1 MDERQKGFVP
11 VDSCFQNVKILKQIL
26 TQQKRGKKE
35 YNIVFLDLAKA
46 FNTISH
52 KSIEKGLLRK
62 GVPTEVVG
70 GILEMYESISTV
82 ISVKEKIT
90 RRVAINSGVKQ
101 GYPLSPLSL
110 NIVMDELIEKLK
122 KRKIQIEING
132 ALIAVVVFPDDL
144 VLVMEGASHM
154 TITLYECEIYFKQ
167 KELPINSGKC
177 GSMNVVPVKGKKSMK
192 VVTKCHRKWNNHPIQ
207 TIDFNRLSK
216 YLGVYIPKD
225 GEAALTK
232 EEWDKQLERLR
243 KSHLSLLQ
251 QDQAN

>member
-26 TQQKRGKKE
+26 TQQKRGKEE

-62 GVPTEVVG
+62 GVPTEVVE

-82 ISVKEKIT
+82 ISVKGKI

-101 GYPLSPLSL
+101 GCPLSPLSL

-177 GSMNVVPVKGKKSMK
+177 GSMRVVPVKGKKSMK
-192 VVTKCHRKWNNHPIQ
+192 VVTKCHRKWNNHPIE

>member
-1 MDERQKGFVP
+1 M
-11 VDSCFQNVKILKQIL
+11 
-26 TQQKRGKKE
+26 
-35 YNIVFLDLAKA
+35 FLDLAKA

-62 GVPTEVVG
+62 GVPTEVVE

-82 ISVKEKIT
+82 ISVKGKI

-101 GYPLSPLSL
+101 GCPLSRLSL

-177 GSMNVVPVKGKKSMK
+177 GSMRVVPVKGKKSMK

>member
-1 MDERQKGFVP
+1 M
-11 VDSCFQNVKILKQIL
+11 
-26 TQQKRGKKE
+26 
-35 YNIVFLDLAKA
+35 FLDLAKA

>member
-1 MDERQKGFVP
+1 M
-11 VDSCFQNVKILKQIL
+11 
-26 TQQKRGKKE
+26 
-35 YNIVFLDLAKA
+35 FLDLAKA

-62 GVPTEVVG
+62 GVPTEVVE

-82 ISVKEKIT
+82 ISVKGKI

-101 GYPLSPLSL
+101 GCPLSPLSL

-144 VLVMEGASHM
+144 VLVMEGTSHM

-177 GSMNVVPVKGKKSMK
+177 GSMRVVPVKGKKSMK

>member
-1 MDERQKGFVP
+1 M
-11 VDSCFQNVKILKQIL
+11 
-26 TQQKRGKKE
+26 
-35 YNIVFLDLAKA
+35 FLDLAKA

-62 GVPTEVVG
+62 GVPTEVVE

-82 ISVKEKIT
+82 ISVKGKI

-101 GYPLSPLSL
+101 GCPLSPLSL

-177 GSMNVVPVKGKKSMK
+177 GSMRVVPVKGKKSMK